1 MQDVLTN
8 DEMRTI
14 MDEYGNY
21 LTQLSYTYVK
31 NWHAAEDIVQESF
44 IAYFRATDKFKGQSS
59 LKTYLSKIVIFK
71 STDSLRSF
79 KSRANTLMKFFNASK
94 DEVSNTPNQML
105 EQAIEQT
112 ELYKHVLTLKVHYRE
127 VIIFYYYDEM
137 TTVEIARLLELPE
150 GTIKTRL
157 KRAREQLKVKLQ
169 SSDWEV
175 FQID

>member
-1 MQDVLTN
+1 MLTN

-31 NWHAAEDIVQESF
+31 NWQAAEDIVQESF
-44 IAYFRATDKFKGQSS
+44 IAYFKAPDKFKMQSS

-71 STDSLRSF
+71 STDSLRSI
-79 KSRANTLMKFFNASK
+79 KSRANTLMKFLNATK
-94 DEVSNTPNQML
+94 DKVSDTPDYLL

-112 ELYKHVLTLKVHYRE
+112 ELYKHVLSLKVLYRE
-127 VIIFYYYDEM
+127 VIIFYYYEDL
-137 TTVEIARLLELPE
+137 TTVEISRLLELPE

>member
-1 MQDVLTN
+1 MLTN
-8 DEMRTI
+8 NEMRSI
-14 MDEYGNY
+14 MDEYANY

-31 NWHAAEDIVQESF
+31 SWHAAEDIVQESF
-44 IAYFRATDKFKGQSS
+44 IAYFRAPEKFKGQST

-71 STDSLRSF
+71 STDSLRSL
-79 KSRANTLMKFFNASK
+79 KSRANTLIKFFNATK
-94 DEVSNTPNQML
+94 DDVNEAPDQQLQQS
-105 EQAIEQT
+105 IEQT
-112 ELYKHVLTLKVHYRE
+112 ELFKHVLSLKVIYRE
-127 VIIFYYYDEM
+127 VIIFYYYEDM

-175 FQID
+175 LRID

>member
-1 MQDVLTN
+1 MLTN
-8 DEMRTI
+8 DEMRSI
-14 MDEYGNY
+14 MDEYSNY

-31 NWHAAEDIVQESF
+31 NWQAAEDIVQESF
-44 IAYFRATDKFKGQSS
+44 IAHFKAPGKFKGQSS

-71 STDSLRSF
+71 STDSLRSL
-79 KSRANTLMKFFNASK
+79 KSRTNTLLKFFNATK
-94 DEVSNTPNQML
+94 DEVSEAPDQQL
-105 EQAIEQT
+105 EQSIEQT
-112 ELYKHVLTLKVHYRE
+112 ELFKHVLSLKVIYRE
-127 VIIFYYYDEM
+127 VIIFYYYEDM
-137 TTVEIARLLELPE
+137 TTVEIAKLLELPE

>member
-1 MQDVLTN
+1 MLTN
-8 DEMRTI
+8 NEMRSI

-31 NWHAAEDIVQESF
+31 SWHAAEDIVQESF
-44 IAYFRATDKFKGQSS
+44 IAYFKAPEKFKGQST

-71 STDSLRSF
+71 STDSLRSL
-79 KSRANTLMKFFNASK
+79 KSRANTLIKFFNATK
-94 DEVSNTPNQML
+94 DDVSEAPDQQL
-105 EQAIEQT
+105 EQSIVQT
-112 ELYKHVLTLKVHYRE
+112 ELFKHVLSLKVIYRE
-127 VIIFYYYDEM
+127 VIIFYYYEDM

-175 FQID
+175 LRID

>member
-1 MQDVLTN
+1 MLTN

-21 LTQLSYTYVK
+21 LTQLSFTYVK
-31 NWHAAEDIVQESF
+31 NWQAAEDIVQESF
-44 IAYFRATDKFKGQSS
+44 IAYFKAPEKFKGQSS

-71 STDSLRSF
+71 STDSLRSI
-79 KSRANTLMKFFNASK
+79 KSRANTLMKFFNATK
-94 DEVSNTPNQML
+94 DKVSDTPDRQL
-105 EQAIEQT
+105 EQAIEET
-112 ELYKHVLTLKVHYRE
+112 ELYKHVLSLKILYRE
-127 VIIFYYYDEM
+127 VIIFYYYEEM